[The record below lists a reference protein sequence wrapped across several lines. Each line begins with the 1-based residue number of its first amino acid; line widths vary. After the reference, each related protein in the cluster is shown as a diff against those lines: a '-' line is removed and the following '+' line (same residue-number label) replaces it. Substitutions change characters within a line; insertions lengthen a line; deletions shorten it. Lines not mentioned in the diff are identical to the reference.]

1 MLFLGWYGSR
11 IGSGNGSTN
20 VTLRGLEVSMW
31 LALSLLVEL
40 AAECMLLEVQDVVV
54 IKDDSSALVVP

>member
-1 MLFLGWYGSR
+1 M
-11 IGSGNGSTN
+11 
-20 VTLRGLEVSMW
+20 TLRGLEVSMW

-54 IKDDSSALVVP
+54 IKDDSSALVIP